1 MNINKF
7 DTLIEIYY
15 TKNSDLIDNEYY
27 LPMIPRNNN
36 NTNKTELQYFNLPIY
51 DTKCKNIVGT
61 NTFLRTINIDNDK
74 NKNLSA
80 LATLNTPNG
89 NLVYNLAATLL
100 NESVIILPE
109 NNSYTFIPTYKSN
122 IYEMYNDIKI
132 TLEILEDIRV
142 LTIISK
148 NK

>member
-1 MNINKF
+1 
-7 DTLIEIYY
+7 
-15 TKNSDLIDNEYY
+15 
-27 LPMIPRNNN
+27 MIPRNNN

-61 NTFLRTINIDNDK
+61 NTFLRTINVDNDK

-80 LATLNTPNG
+80 LATLNTPNC

-100 NESVIILPE
+100 NESIIILPE